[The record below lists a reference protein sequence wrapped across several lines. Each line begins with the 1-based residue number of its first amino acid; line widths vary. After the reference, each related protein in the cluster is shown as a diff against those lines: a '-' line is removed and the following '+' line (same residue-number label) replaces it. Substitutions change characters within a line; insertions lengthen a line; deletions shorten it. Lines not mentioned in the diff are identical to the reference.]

1 MRKTLLASLL
11 MIFASAPGSG
21 TEAAASCPAERAV
34 YTLKSDPA
42 FSAGFIPAK
51 HYASM
56 ASNLYFWIRSPQR
69 TYWFTLS
76 TGVGYTGISLG
87 PVGDPYVAADDD
99 PDNGPVTIDPDDA
112 SLRHLRVYP
121 MERDLTVLF
130 DPPNAGDP
138 APYAMF
144 APEIGTV
151 LWYSPRD
158 LTLDETAERDA
169 MDRGVFI
176 RTGCLDTAPPPAL
189 P

>member
-1 MRKTLLASLL
+1 MRNTLLASILVIL
-11 MIFASAPGSG
+11 ANGPASA
-21 TEAAASCPAERAV
+21 TEVEASCPAERAV

-42 FSAGFIPAK
+42 FTAGFIPAK

-56 ASNLYFWIRSPQR
+56 ASNLYFWVRSPQR
-69 TYWFTLS
+69 TYWFTLT
-76 TGVGYTGISLG
+76 TGVGYTGISLS
-87 PVGDPYVAADDD
+87 PVGDLYIAAGGD
-99 PDNGPVTIDPDDA
+99 PDNGPVAIEADSD
-112 SLRHLRVYP
+112 SLAHLRIYP
-121 MERDLTVLF
+121 MDRDWTVMS

-158 LTLDETAERDA
+158 VTLDETAERDA
-169 MDRGVFI
+169 MERGVFI
-176 RTGCLDTAPPPAL
+176 LTGCLDAAPKPAL